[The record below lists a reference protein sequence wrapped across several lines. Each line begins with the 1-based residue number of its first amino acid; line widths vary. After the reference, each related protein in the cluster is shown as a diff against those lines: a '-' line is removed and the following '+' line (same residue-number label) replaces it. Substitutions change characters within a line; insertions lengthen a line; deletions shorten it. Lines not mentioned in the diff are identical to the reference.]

1 MDECNSFKKE
11 YEKCFNIWFRDKFL
25 KGIDD
30 DSMCSKLLKNYTN
43 CVKKAMEGKDI
54 DIEELRSYHS
64 EKIGSKDEP
73 LTK

>member
-1 MDECNSFKKE
+1 MNSLRSRPE
-11 YEKCFNIWFRDKFL
+11 YVVENNLCDAPFIHY
-25 KGIDD
+25 ID
-30 DSMCSKLLKNYTN
+30 CL
-43 CVKKAMEGKDI
+43 KKAMEGKDI